1 MAENTDA
8 TSSPALVWVGNLSGE
23 DNIFTPSSKL
33 TPGAS
38 YTWRVDAVASDGTV
52 TTGEEWTI
60 ASVGCMDVDCV
71 DCGVSPEAAS
81 CVQCAE
87 GYDLASGRC
96 TGTGLCWKQGPF
108 GRATGAPSG

>member
-1 MAENTDA
+1 MLGAIQFSHVGHLDEN
-8 TSSPALVWVGNLSGE
+8 PKVKR
-23 DNIFTPSSKL
+23 TPSSKL

-60 ASVGCMDVDCV
+60 APVGCMDVDCV
-71 DCGVSPEAAS
+71 DCGVSPEVAS
-81 CVQCAE
+81 CLECAE

-96 TGTGLCWKQGPF
+96 TGTALC
-108 GRATGAPSG
+108 